1 MGFWFRPS
9 AMARRNLPADVAD
22 VGSAKVKT
30 LPRNVSIV
38 EHVLPAG
45 PARPAWVCVA
55 TTAEG
60 PEDLLPRL
68 CTATFLFAQQ

>member
-1 MGFWFRPS
+1 
-9 AMARRNLPADVAD
+9 
-22 VGSAKVKT
+22 
-30 LPRNVSIV
+30 V